1 MSDNSGIKPITTNKK
16 AYHDYFIE
24 DTYEAGIVL
33 VGSEV
38 KSVRVNGANLKD
50 SYISIKNGEV
60 LLIGP
65 HIAPYE
71 KGSVFNVNAK
81 RDRKLL
87 LNKKEIDKLRG
98 KVEQKGYTIV
108 ATKMY
113 FRKALVKLEIAL
125 AKGKELHDKRQAMA
139 EKQTRR
145 DVERELKYIK

>member
-1 MSDNSGIKPITTNKK
+1 MKNNSETKLITTNKK
-16 AYHDYFIE
+16 AYHDYYIE
-24 DTYEAGIVL
+24 ETYEAGIVL

-38 KSVRVNGANLKD
+38 KSIRVNGANLKD

-60 LLIGP
+60 LLIGS

-71 KGSVFNVNAK
+71 KGSVFNVQAK

-87 LNKKEIDKLRG
+87 LNKNEINKLRG

-113 FRKALVKLEIAL
+113 FKQSLVKLEIAL
-125 AKGKELHDKRQAMA
+125 AKGKELHDKRQALA
-139 EKQTRR
+139 DKQAKR
-145 DVERELKYIK
+145 DIERQLKYIK